1 MISYSCNVII
11 RAQQNLCSVLQTFL
25 RHKLFVCVFYSMVYH
40 SFYLVF
46 FFSCKFFFSKRNKV
60 NNSKQNNNLLR
71 FIPLEFV
78 ITGNLRSP
86 REI

>member
-25 RHKLFVCVFYSMVYH
+25 KHKLFMCAFYSMVYH

-46 FFSCKFFFSKRNKV
+46 FFSCKFF
-60 NNSKQNNNLLR
+60 
-71 FIPLEFV
+71 
-78 ITGNLRSP
+78 SP
-86 REI
+86 NEIKGIQGKDTQ